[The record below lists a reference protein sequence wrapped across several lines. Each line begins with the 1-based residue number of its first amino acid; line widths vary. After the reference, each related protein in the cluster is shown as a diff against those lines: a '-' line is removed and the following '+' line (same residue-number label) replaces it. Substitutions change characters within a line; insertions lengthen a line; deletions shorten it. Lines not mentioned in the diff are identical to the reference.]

1 MRRSHAP
8 PAPPALRLPHALRLG
23 LYAVSM
29 GLWVSGA
36 LWLVYHYGLYQ
47 PGEFGLGAH
56 PMEPWWLRL
65 HGACAFAALWLFG
78 LLWGVHVAPGWS
90 RGRLRKSGGWL
101 VGSLIFLTVSGYLL
115 YYLTDDQSR
124 SVASLLHWS
133 AGLTLP
139 ALFAA
144 HRVAPRRQ
152 GSATGDADRDDT
164 P

>member
-1 MRRSHAP
+1 
-8 PAPPALRLPHALRLG
+8 ALRLG

-65 HGACAFAALWLFG
+65 HGACAFAVIWLFG

-90 RGRLRKSGGWL
+90 RRRLRKSGGWL

-115 YYLTDDQSR
+115 YYLTGDQLR
-124 SVASLLHWS
+124 SLTSLLHWS
-133 AGLTLP
+133 VGLAVP
-139 ALFAA
+139 ALFAV
-144 HRVAPRRQ
+144 HRLAPRSQ
-152 GSATGDADRDDT
+152 GSASGDRDTDDM